1 MEDHEKEE
9 YLALELWI
17 KEKFEVG
24 SQFLFFAG
32 FRDFHL
38 WTFETVKCID
48 SIQSVSKELT
58 GLLL

>member
-24 SQFLFFAG
+24 SQFLFFTG

-38 WTFETVKCID
+38 WTF
-48 SIQSVSKELT
+48 
-58 GLLL
+58 